1 VQVNPDRIEEL
12 IAIERTAKAAVR
24 ALAAGDL
31 PERGAVVTFPV
42 AVVAP
47 GRRAGSNAHFW
58 SYRVSHEPGSVFPPG
73 ATTVH
78 YRGTINSV
86 GVSGHFQ
93 VVVGE
98 HDPSAVAAAAFE
110 VDRHTAPAWAAS
122 LPGNQWAPDVA
133 HHELIGALT
142 RAARREGDAT
152 EQLMATA
159 YPFLDQIADSF
170 GPQICHR
177 RAYLDRE
184 DVINQGWK
192 RVYQLIDAFSGP
204 DRPSAPWSTAVYRNC
219 RRDMSRA
226 VHALDGMSEAVAT
239 VRAACGA
246 HPHITDPVV
255 MARLLAVQ
263 AEERRLALR
272 LPGLPPDQRRRRA
285 ESCHPR
291 CPYSLQQ
298 IEWAMGAPRI
308 VSWNETA
315 SRIDIESGES
325 RERHHLLDGHAGTD
339 DGGLAAVEAPAA
351 AAARSLAEA
360 TGADLVAMLDVM
372 TDLGVGTGGEP
383 GAARL
388 TQLRRRVLS
397 PFILPEEKPG
407 SEDVLRRAGHR
418 ARTKLFAGGELLGGA
433 RLAQAWREGISA
445 EEARALDGRCD
456 A

>member
-1 VQVNPDRIEEL
+1 MQVSPDRIEDL
-12 IAIERTAKAAVR
+12 IAIKRTAKAARR
-24 ALAAGDL
+24 ALASKEL

-47 GRRAGSNAHFW
+47 GKRAGSNAHFW
-58 SYRVSHEPGSVFPPG
+58 SFRVSHEPGSVFPPG
-73 ATTVH
+73 ATTVR
-78 YRGTINSV
+78 YQGSIN
-86 GVSGHFQ
+86 GVTVDGHFQ
-93 VVVGE
+93 VVVGAQ
-98 HDPSAVAAAAFE
+98 DPAAVAAAAFE
-110 VDRHTAPAWAAS
+110 VDRPNPPAWVAS
-122 LPGNQWAPDVA
+122 LPGNRWAPDVE
-133 HHELIGALT
+133 HRQLVRTLL
-142 RAARREGDAT
+142 RAARREDDAT

-170 GPQICHR
+170 GPQIRHR

-184 DVINQGWK
+184 DVINEGWK

-204 DRPSAPWSTAVYRNC
+204 DRPSAPWSTALYRNC

-239 VRAACGA
+239 VRAACAA
-246 HPHITDPVV
+246 HPHITDPAA
-255 MARLLAVQ
+255 MAHLLAVQ

-272 LPGLPPDQRRRRA
+272 LPGLSSHQRRRLA
-285 ESCHPR
+285 ESCQPR

-298 IEWAMGAPRI
+298 IEWAMDAPRL

-315 SRIDIESGES
+315 SRLDVDSGES
-325 RERHHLLDGHAGTD
+325 TERHHLLDGHAGGED
-339 DGGLAAVEAPAA
+339 AGLAAVEEPAA

-360 TGADLVAMLDVM
+360 SGADLVTMLDVM
-372 TDLGVGTGGEP
+372 TDLGVATGGDP

-407 SEDVLRRAGHR
+407 SEDVLRRAGRR

-433 RLAQAWREGISA
+433 RLAQAWQAGISA
-445 EEARALDGRCD
+445 EEARALDARCG